1 MSASEMD
8 RTAVEPTPAPSP
20 LKTFFLKLA
29 AITCAALVFFY
40 VAFSLVTGFIEGKT
54 DELAIL
60 KGGPAFWGALEGKLY
75 KLASAPDLPPE
86 KKEKIVSALRT
97 LSVRY
102 KPYVDAIAGDVKGQQ
117 QQR

>member
-20 LKTFFLKLA
+20 LKTFFVKLA

-40 VAFSLVTGFIEGKT
+40 VAFSLVTGFIKEKT

-60 KGGPAFWGALEGKLY
+60 KGVRHFGEDWKANWI
-75 KLASAPDLPPE
+75 SLP
-86 KKEKIVSALRT
+86 ALRICR
-97 LSVRY
+97 LKRKKKS
-102 KPYVDAIAGDVKGQQ
+102 
-117 QQR
+117 

>member
-8 RTAVEPTPAPSP
+8 KTALKPSFAPSP
-20 LKTFFLKLA
+20 LTTFFIKLA
-29 AITCAALVFFY
+29 AVTCAVLVFFY
-40 VAFSLVTGFIEGKT
+40 MAFTLITGFIEERAN
-54 DELAIL
+54 ELAIL
-60 KGGPAFWGALEGKLY
+60 KGGPAFWGTMEEKLY
-75 KLASAPDLPPE
+75 KLASGPDLPPE

-102 KPYVDAIAGDVKGQQ
+102 KPYVDAIAGDVKSQ

>member
-8 RTAVEPTPAPSP
+8 KTAAKPTPAPSP
-20 LKTFFLKLA
+20 LTIFFVKLA
-29 AITCAALVFFY
+29 AITCASLVFFY
-40 VAFSLVTGFIEGKT
+40 VTFSLVTGFIEQKA

-60 KGGPAFWGALEGKLY
+60 KGGPAFWGEMEGKLY

-86 KKEKIVSALRT
+86 KKEKIVNALRT
-97 LSVRY
+97 LSLRY

>member
-8 RTAVEPTPAPSP
+8 KTAAKSAPGPSS
-20 LKTFFLKLA
+20 LNAFFVKLA
-29 AITCAALVFFY
+29 AITCASLVFFY
-40 VAFSLVTGFIEGKT
+40 VAFSLVTGFIQEKA

-60 KGGPAFWGALEGKLY
+60 KGGPAFWAEIEGKLY

-86 KKEKIVSALRT
+86 KKEKIVNALRT
-97 LSVRY
+97 LSLRY
-102 KPYVDAIAGDVKGQQ
+102 KPYVDAIAGDVKSP